1 MGIKDILQT
10 LAVFVV
16 IVLVASG
23 ISSLLNKDRS
33 SGNITGTVVADGD
46 AQVVTLSANG
56 VYYIVDPTTVKA
68 GVPVQM
74 VADLDN
80 LFGCLRAVRIPQL
93 GVSKNVKTGD
103 NVIEFTPEKV
113 GTYTITCS
121 MGMGKGTLV
130 VE

>member
-10 LAVFVV
+10 LAIFVV

-23 ISSLLNKDRS
+23 ISGLLNKDKS
-33 SGNITGTVVADGD
+33 SSNITGTVVADGD
-46 AQVVTLSANG
+46 AQVVTLRASG
-56 VYYIVDPTTVKA
+56 VSYIVNPTTVKA

-74 VADLDN
+74 VADVDN

-93 GVSKNVKTGD
+93 GVSKNVKAGD
-103 NVIEFTPEKV
+103 NVIEFTPEKA
-113 GTYTITCS
+113 GTYAITCS